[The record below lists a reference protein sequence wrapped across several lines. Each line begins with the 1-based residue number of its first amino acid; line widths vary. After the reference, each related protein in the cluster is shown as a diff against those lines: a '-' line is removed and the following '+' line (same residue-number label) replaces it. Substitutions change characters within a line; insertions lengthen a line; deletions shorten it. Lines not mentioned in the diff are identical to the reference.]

1 MPFKVTFVFWRHES
15 RGEKRTC
22 TKSLLCASLNLNA
35 PFPSSLPPYSFPP
48 ISGIL
53 LTLSY
58 PRKTPSSTKTYSVL
72 LGHRRQRCLRNL
84 FVTIPQSRKRDGSS
98 LPRQVR
104 NVFTYRCVCSCR
116 IRLLDDPYGFEHNQW
131 KSEGTPL
138 NVVDLDRSK
147 LYHRNKV
154 GQIIKKRVQ

>member
-22 TKSLLCASLNLNA
+22 TKSFLCASLNLNA
-35 PFPSSLPPYSFPP
+35 PFPSSLPLYSFPP

-53 LTLSY
+53 LPLRTLSY

-72 LGHRRQRCLRNL
+72 LGHRLRNL

-98 LPRQVR
+98 LPRHVR
-104 NVFTYRCVCSCR
+104 NVFTYGYVCSCR
-116 IRLLDDPYGFEHNQW
+116 LLNDPYGFEHNQW

-147 LYHRNKV
+147 LYHRNIV